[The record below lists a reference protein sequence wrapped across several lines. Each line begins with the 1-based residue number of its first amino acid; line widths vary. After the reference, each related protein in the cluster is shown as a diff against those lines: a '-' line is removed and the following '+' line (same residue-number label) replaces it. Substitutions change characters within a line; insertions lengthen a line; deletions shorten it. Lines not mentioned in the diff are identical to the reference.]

1 MFDELTRGKELY
13 REFMVLLRPWE
24 KRMFRQLLRGE
35 ELPLRREWELYSL
48 LEVFANNRWKEDR
61 VRAAAAE
68 AAAG

>member
-1 MFDELTRGKELY
+1 MFDELTRAKELY

-24 KRMFRQLLRGE
+24 KTMFRQLLQGK
-35 ELPLRREWELYSL
+35 ELPLKREFELYAL
-48 LEVFANNRWKEDR
+48 FRLFAQNHWKEDR